1 MTNPY
6 ETWSASPT
14 SPARL
19 LATIIPDDGA
29 DLSEPAKALR
39 IWNPSENSAT
49 VSLLPLSAADGDPP
63 VVLLVPPGLTVEPLM
78 VRRVL
83 ATGTTDGLTLH
94 AYLR

>member
-6 ETWSASPT
+6 DNWSASPT

-19 LATIIPDDGA
+19 LTAIVPDDGT

-39 IWNPSENSAT
+39 IWNPSETSAT
-49 VSLLPLSAADGDPP
+49 INLIALSATGDTPTTIF
-63 VVLLVPPGLTVEPLM
+63 VPPGLTVEPVM

-83 ATGTTDGLTLH
+83 ATGTTDGLALH
-94 AYLR
+94 GYSR